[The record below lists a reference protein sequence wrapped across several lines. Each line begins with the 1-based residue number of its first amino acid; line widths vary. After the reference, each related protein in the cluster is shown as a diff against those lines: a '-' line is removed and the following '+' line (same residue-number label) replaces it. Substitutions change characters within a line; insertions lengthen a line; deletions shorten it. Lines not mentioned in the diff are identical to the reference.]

1 MNRYQKIGI
10 GIAALS
16 ALSCAPRYFVIQS
29 DVNKDRYVDLVVG
42 EQSGDVY
49 VLLNSK
55 KQKEDTQRDR
65 INVYLKNNVVS
76 LPVKKE
82 GYERQTMGMLRNGV
96 KQLGVFDVNNDGL
109 EDVIAVD
116 NGDDVFLFYNN
127 GNGSFRMDKTM
138 IVK

>member
-1 MNRYQKIGI
+1 MKWYQRIGAA
-10 GIAALS
+10 IAALS

-55 KQKEDTQRDR
+55 KQKEDTQRDEV
-65 INVYLKNNVVS
+65 NVYLKNKVVS
-76 LPVKKE
+76 LPVKNE

-96 KQLGVFDVNNDGL
+96 KQIGVFDVNNDGL

-116 NGDDVFLFYNN
+116 NVDDVFLFYNK
-127 GNGSFRMDKTM
+127 GDGSFRMDKTM

>member
-1 MNRYQKIGI
+1 MKWYQKIGM

-16 ALSCAPRYFVIQS
+16 ALSCAPHYFIIQS

-49 VLLNSK
+49 VLLNSRE
-55 KQKEDTQRDR
+55 QKEDTQRDK
-65 INVYLKNNVVS
+65 INVYLKNKVVS
-76 LPVKKE
+76 LPVKN
-82 GYERQTMGMLRNGV
+82 ERYNHQTIGMLRNGL
-96 KQLGVFDVNNDGL
+96 KQMGVFDINDDGL

-116 NGDDVFLFYNN
+116 NEENVFLYYNN
-127 GNGSFRMDKTM
+127 GDGSFRMDETV

>member
-1 MNRYQKIGI
+1 MKWYHNIGAS
-10 GIAALS
+10 IATLTT
-16 ALSCAPRYFVIQS
+16 LSCAPHYFIIQS
-29 DVNKDRYVDLVVG
+29 DVNRDHYVDLVVG

-55 KQKEDTQRDR
+55 EQKEDSQRDEIR
-65 INVYLKNNVVS
+65 VYVKNKIVS

-82 GYERQTMGMLRNGV
+82 GYEHRTIGMLRNGV
-96 KQLGVFDVNNDGL
+96 KQLGVFDINDDGL

-116 NGDDVFLFYNN
+116 NNDNVFLYYNN
-127 GNGSFRMDKTM
+127 GDGSFRMDETV